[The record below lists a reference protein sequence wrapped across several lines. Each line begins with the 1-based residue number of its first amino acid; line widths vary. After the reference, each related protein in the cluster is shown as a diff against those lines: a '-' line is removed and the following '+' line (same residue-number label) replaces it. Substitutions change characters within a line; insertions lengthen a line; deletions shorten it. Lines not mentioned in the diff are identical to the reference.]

1 MINWPVIIKH
11 DDEDELIYI
20 SSATVWHN
28 DEEMLLY
35 IFTERDV
42 LIDSRG
48 QVFSLTD
55 VQTSPERAQALAIA
69 TIDNIN
75 ELVRAH
81 AVICGECCVEKIHC
95 QTLPQAM
102 ELIASL
108 STQN

>member
-1 MINWPVIIKH
+1 MIYWPAVIKH
-11 DDEDELIYI
+11 DGEDELIYI

-35 IFTERDV
+35 VFTERDV
-42 LIDSRG
+42 LIDSHG

-55 VQTSPERAQALAIA
+55 IQTCPESAIALATA

-95 QTLPQAM
+95 QTLSQAM
-102 ELIASL
+102 KFIESL
-108 STQN
+108 SS